1 MKKVTICN
9 NANRKWSISEKD
21 CSTRN
26 ELVSVMKFNEGQKN
40 CLMSNMKMRITI
52 SGNAHQPCSTNNQ
65 KTYCSTRNEEKGLL
79 RSEIITVNRITIM
92 LRNRTMKF
100 NEKMKGSTRN
110 ELVSVMKFNEGMGG
124 IADDEVVKV
133 VEDKMMKSNEGMKG
147 LNNKKANSTAYK
159 VGDLKDN
166 KVYKEE
172 KIISNEI
179 FPSDPKG
186 SLDGPKEEVLFFID
200 SGFLTKLSKHLGGG
214 KYLKYKVRDLIKN
227 ISIKECLTLKKA
239 YYYTAPPF
247 QTNNPTR
254 EESLKKENYD
264 VFKEALTKE
273 GIIVREGRVQRL
285 RILGEFTYKQKS
297 VDILLAKDLM
307 NVKTEYKEIN
317 KIILISSDTD
327 FCPIIDDLV
336 NNKITVILYTYFDR
350 KRKSQFSLSNHLIA
364 SCSRHAIIKL
374 EDFAPTKEVIK

>member
-1 MKKVTICN
+1 MKTSTKVMVGI
-9 NANRKWSISEKD
+9 E
-21 CSTRN
+21 
-26 ELVSVMKFNEGQKN
+26 
-40 CLMSNMKMRITI
+40 MR
-52 SGNAHQPCSTNNQ
+52 
-65 KTYCSTRNEEKGLL
+65 GL
-79 RSEIITVNRITIM
+79 
-92 LRNRTMKF
+92 
-100 NEKMKGSTRN
+100 
-110 ELVSVMKFNEGMGG
+110 
-124 IADDEVVKV
+124 D
-133 VEDKMMKSNEGMKG
+133 
-147 LNNKKANSTAYK
+147 NKKANSTAYK
-159 VGDLKDN
+159 AGDLRDN

-227 ISIKECLTLKKA
+227 ICIKECLTLKKA
-239 YYYTAPPF
+239 CYYTAPPF
-247 QTNNPTR
+247 QSEPQIT
-254 EESLKKENYD
+254 EETKKKEGHDKFVKKLREKD
-264 VFKEALTKE
+264 V
-273 GIIVREGRVQRL
+273 IVREGRVQRL
-285 RILGEFTYKQKS
+285 RILREFTYKQKS